1 MYTQG
6 MEDATRALLL
16 LLHANE
22 GKEEVLKQNVYE
34 FELIKTMCREGT
46 PLGDARISELIA
58 LGEAATDVTTFA
70 NAHRKLVEK
79 FEQHVEEMNFIG
91 QVHLDGFF
99 TEMTLDSTGKVRKS
113 ERRVL
118 SNIAPDAQ
126 SYIGYA
132 VMHYI
137 FQRQAE
143 LSKTAMTSMGATKA
157 AQAIFKK
164 KKKHNGG
171 ARVKFLNYA
180 TFFAYYG
187 LVELFMDNENGKPI
201 AKLRLTDEGI
211 AWWSRICLRT
221 RALFAKHEARIA
233 ELEASL
239 ATVTP
244 PGPRT
249 SAPTSTSA
257 PAGPLLGVAVA
268 AILALV
274 ASSGHARAENLGTSI
289 SDWGALMS
297 RIDSH
302 SDPAHFAPE
311 ASEPAIWPMTT
322 LSGIA
327 FGAAQPALDAAATD
341 IAAAPVWARM
351 MTVSDISTTA
361 SSMMTIRYLIDLP
374 VDETIHSEQKSSLL
388 DDTMGLSA
396 SNGCLGT
403 STKGLVA
410 APDADAADGAI
421 ESASGKLG
429 RPIDRLGETEP
440 LDMALLGSMKW
451 SLNTLTPDAGIAQ
464 VARYRPIDRLGE
476 TEPLQV
482 DFVGTTIWSPA
493 VWTGTFNTSPNV
505 GAADVGAWSI
515 NAWDVDAKVFE
526 MVDGTTA
533 RCARDAAAANR
544 ISIEPATI
552 PQSRTEFL
560 ANSLGRPIDRL
571 GETEPLIMAG
581 MNAGDT

>member
-22 GKEEVLKQNVYE
+22 GKKEVLKQNVYE

-46 PLGDARISELIA
+46 PLGDARITELIA

-79 FEQHVEEMNFIG
+79 FEQHVEEMTFFG

-201 AKLRLTDEGI
+201 AKLRMTDEGI

-244 PGPRT
+244 PVPRT
-249 SAPTSTSA
+249 PAPTSP

-274 ASSGHARAENLGTSI
+274 ASSGYALAENQGASI
-289 SDWGALMS
+289 SDWRTLMS

-302 SDPAHFAPE
+302 SDPAYFAPE
-311 ASEPAIWPMTT
+311 ASEPAASPMTT

-341 IAAAPVWARM
+341 IAAAPIWARM
-351 MTVSDISTTA
+351 MTVSDASSTA
-361 SSMMTIRYLIDLP
+361 SSTMTIRYLIDLP
-374 VDETIHSEQKSSLL
+374 VDETTQSEHKSSLL
-388 DDTMGLSA
+388 DDSMGLPA
-396 SNGCLGT
+396 SNGWLGT
-403 STKGLVA
+403 SMKVLIA

-429 RPIDRLGETEP
+429 RAIDRLGETEP

-451 SLNTLTPDAGIAQ
+451 WLETPTQDAGIAQ

-482 DFVGTTIWSPA
+482 DFVGTMIWSPA

-526 MVDGTTA
+526 MVDGRTA
-533 RCARDAAAANR
+533 RGTADVAAANR

-560 ANSLGRPIDRL
+560 AHSLGRPIDRL